1 MTTQTFDHVVIGAGS
16 AGGVLAAR
24 LSEDPSTRVLLIE
37 AGGSH
42 RQPLISMPAGWGKT
56 IHWSRCAWLYQTE
69 PEPAAAGRRVRLP
82 RGKVLGGSSSI
93 NGMLYVRG
101 HRLDF
106 DRWAQ
111 QGAAGW
117 SWRDMLP
124 YFVRSEDQARL
135 EGPLHGR
142 GGPLA
147 VEDLPAVHP
156 LTRAM
161 VEAAQQSGL
170 AWRDDFNDGENE
182 GCGMPQVNVR
192 AGRRNAIAVGA
203 IEPALRR
210 PNLSLASGALATR
223 ILLEGRRAVG
233 VRYRQGGRE
242 LEARVRGEV
251 LLCGGAI
258 NSPQLLMLSGIGPA
272 APLRA
277 LGIEPHHALEGV
289 GANLHDHC
297 VVAMTWRCR
306 RGVRSLNEELHGW
319 RMLRSALQYQ
329 LARRGALVS
338 PASEF
343 VCFLKSDA
351 AQTHADIQVHG
362 LPISGDVEATV
373 VRGENLG
380 PERFAGFTMAPC
392 QLRPHSRGELRLR
405 SVDPAEPPMI
415 RMNYLAD
422 ERDRQALLVGM
433 RWVRRMAAQP
443 ALASMI
449 EAETRPGDGRDSD
462 AELLDY
468 AANCLSSGHHAAGSC
483 RMGGADDE
491 LAVVDPQLRVRGI
504 DGLRVADASVMPSIV
519 SGNTNAICVAI
530 GEKCADLVRG
540 RPPPQ
545 PLDLRDEPA

>member
-24 LSEDPSTRVLLIE
+24 LSEDPSTTVLLIE

-42 RQPLISMPAGWGKT
+42 RHPLVRMPAGWGKT
-56 IHWSRCAWLYQTE
+56 MHWSRCAWLYQTE
-69 PEPAAAGRRVRLP
+69 PEPMAADRRVKLP
-82 RGKVLGGSSSI
+82 RGKLLGGSSSI

-101 HRLDF
+101 HRHDF
-106 DRWAQ
+106 DRWVQ

-117 SWRDMLP
+117 SWREFLP
-124 YFVRSEDQARL
+124 YFVRSEDQGRL
-135 EGPLHGR
+135 DGPLHGR
-142 GGPLA
+142 GGPLVA
-147 VEDLPAVHP
+147 EDLPSVHP

-170 AWRDDFNDGENE
+170 PWRDDFNDGENE

-192 AGRRNAIAVGA
+192 GGRRNAIAVGA

-210 PNLSLASGALATR
+210 PNLSLASEALATR
-223 ILLEGRRAVG
+223 ILIEGRRAVG
-233 VRYRQGGRE
+233 VRYRQGGLER
-242 LEARVRGEV
+242 EARVRGEV

-272 APLRA
+272 APLRE
-277 LGIEPHHALEGV
+277 LGIEVRHPLGGV

-319 RMLRSALQYQ
+319 RMLRSAMQYQ
-329 LARRGALVS
+329 FARRGALVS

-351 AQTHADIQVHG
+351 AQPHADLQVYG
-362 LPISGDVEATV
+362 LPISGDVEAAV
-373 VRGENLG
+373 VRGEDLG
-380 PERFAGFTMAPC
+380 PERFAGFTMAPT
-392 QLRPHSRGELRLR
+392 QLRPHSRGDLRLR
-405 SVDPAEPPMI
+405 SADPAEPPAI
-415 RMNYLAD
+415 RINFLAD
-422 ERDRQALLVGM
+422 ERDQRAIVAGM
-433 RWVRRMAAQP
+433 RWIRRLARQP
-443 ALASMI
+443 ALAPLV
-449 EAETRPGDGRDSD
+449 EAETRPGDGRESD
-462 AELLDY
+462 EDLLDY
-468 AANCLSSGHHAAGSC
+468 AAHYLSSGHHAAGTC
-483 RMGGADDE
+483 RMGHADDE
-491 LAVVDPQLRVRGI
+491 LAVVDPQLRVRGV

-519 SGNTNAICVAI
+519 SGNTNAVCVAI

-540 RPPPQ
+540 RPPLPPIEGPDQ
-545 PLDLRDEPA
+545 SA